1 MGTTMGTTAS
11 YVNVDQALAAIEKG
25 QQLAGHFPDAED
37 LDRARRI
44 LTGELSPEDARAELR
59 ESLAR
64 LVEEERAA
72 THGR

>member
-1 MGTTMGTTAS
+1 MGTTIATSTS
-11 YVNVDQALAAIEKG
+11 LVDVDQALAVIEKG

-44 LTGELSPEDARAELR
+44 LTDELTPEDARAELR
-59 ESLAR
+59 ASLAR
-64 LVEEERAA
+64 LAEEERAV